1 MAGTNECLAGRI
13 HCTYTTTMTTGA
25 LIFAFNNEHIDY
37 VSLAAW
43 SAKNI
48 HRHLHIPVCI
58 VTDID
63 LLPTNH
69 TFDQVVHLQP
79 QPGSTRQFADIDG
92 NVIWYNADRVDA
104 YNISPWQQTLVL
116 DADYVVASNQL
127 STLFSA
133 NQDFLAHSC
142 AYDITNLRD
151 FDDLNYFGQHRMPM
165 SWATVMLFRRS
176 STADLIF
183 KSMRMVRDHW
193 PHYVNLYANT
203 RSAYRNDHALT
214 IAQSLVNGH
223 VLTYPVIPW
232 DLASITPEHTV
243 IEVGQDNYRVEFVT
257 AQQQPRWITL
267 QGQDFHAMGKRHL
280 GDIVANSQ

>member
-1 MAGTNECLAGRI
+1 MWI
-13 HCTYTTTMTTGA
+13 
-25 LIFAFNNEHIDY
+25 
-37 VSLAAW
+37 
-43 SAKNI
+43 
-48 HRHLHIPVCI
+48 
-58 VTDID
+58 
-63 LLPTNH
+63 
-69 TFDQVVHLQP
+69 
-79 QPGSTRQFADIDG
+79 
-92 NVIWYNADRVDA
+92 IW
-104 YNISPWQQTLVL
+104 ITH
-116 DADYVVASNQL
+116 
-127 STLFSA
+127 TLFA
-133 NQDFLAHSC
+133 
-142 AYDITNLRD
+142 
-151 FDDLNYFGQHRMPM
+151 DDLNYFGQHRMPM